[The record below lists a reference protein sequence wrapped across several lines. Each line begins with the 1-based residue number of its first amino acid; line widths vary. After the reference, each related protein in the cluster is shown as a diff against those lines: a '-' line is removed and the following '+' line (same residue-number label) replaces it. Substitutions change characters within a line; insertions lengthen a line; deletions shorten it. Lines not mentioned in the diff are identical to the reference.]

1 MDFEEYLKE
10 NRLTVKEFSQK
21 YDLDYYC
28 LARVKKGRFTR
39 NQEINNVF
47 EMLGIEYILERRVD
61 ADMSFLTQESI
72 CIQHERKGDIYCYTE
87 FQLQEIEEY
96 LTNHQIAYYVRN
108 FKDYWKIKYD
118 RGHRDDK

>member
-1 MDFEEYLKE
+1 MDFEQYLKE

-72 CIQHERKGDIYCYTE
+72 CIQHERKGDIYCYNE
-87 FQLQEIEEY
+87 CQLNEIKLY
-96 LTNHQIAYYVRN
+96 LDKHQIPYYVRSLG
-108 FKDYWKIKYD
+108 DCWGIKYD
-118 RGHRDDK
+118 WRA

>member
-1 MDFEEYLKE
+1 MDFEQYLKE

-47 EMLGIEYILERRVD
+47 EMLGLNTFLNGESMLICPFLPRNQFVFN
-61 ADMSFLTQESI
+61 MSGKVIFIVTQSSNYK
-72 CIQHERKGDIYCYTE
+72 RLKST
-87 FQLQEIEEY
+87 
-96 LTNHQIAYYVRN
+96 
-108 FKDYWKIKYD
+108 
-118 RGHRDDK
+118 

>member
-1 MDFEEYLKE
+1 MDFEQYLKE

-72 CIQHERKGDIYCYTE
+72 CIQHERKGDIYCYNE
-87 FQLQEIEEY
+87 HQLKEIEEY
-96 LTNHQIAYYVRN
+96 LTKHRIPYYVR
-108 FKDYWKIKYD
+108 KLDGCWGVKYD
-118 RGHRDDK
+118 RKG